1 MPGES
6 WKMVKVT
13 YLLTEGK
20 ELGGCLGKRCHLE
33 KAASAKNNQV
43 KNYHFSRHQKIYILP
58 KDNITT
64 CYNNITP

>member
-43 KNYHFSRHQKIYILP
+43 KSGLNYYGVQGPALF
-58 KDNITT
+58 
-64 CYNNITP
+64 